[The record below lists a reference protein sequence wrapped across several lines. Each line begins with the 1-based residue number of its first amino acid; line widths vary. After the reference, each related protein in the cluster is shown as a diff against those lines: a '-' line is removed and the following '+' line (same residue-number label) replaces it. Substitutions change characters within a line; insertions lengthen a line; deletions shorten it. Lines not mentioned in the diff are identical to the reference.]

1 MNWLEKMQT
10 NVIKTDNT
18 EIVELLNLEKEM
30 AKYRIKVSQYIMQW
44 NIKEEIINETSSET
58 EEVNL
63 N

>member
-30 AKYRIKVSQYIMQW
+30 AKYRIKVS
-44 NIKEEIINETSSET
+44 
-58 EEVNL
+58 
-63 N
+63 